1 MRILGFQRKD
11 WLNYLTGKPKLEED
25 IFTSFRF
32 SRRDKDWAIGEIVQ
46 VVVKPR
52 SKEREVLGKAVILNK
67 EKRYMPRPLEKL
79 GYPHITD
86 DEVKRDGFTDLYLMW
101 KWLFYIYGWQRLVDE
116 PMNKL
121 TLQWIERR
129 LGK

>member
-11 WLNYLTGKPKLEED
+11 WLNYLTQNPKLED
-25 IFTSFRF
+25 NIFTSFRF

-46 VVVKPR
+46 IVLKPR
-52 SKEREVLGKAVILNK
+52 SKEREILGKAVILNK
-67 EKRYMPRPLEKL
+67 EKRYMPRLLEKL

-86 DEVKRDGFTDLYLMW
+86 NEVKQDGFPDYYSMW
-101 KWLFYIYGWQRLVDE
+101 HWLFDTYSGQKLVDE

-121 TLQWIERR
+121 TLRWIERC
-129 LGK
+129 